1 MATGFIGEIRIYA
14 FGFAPRFW
22 AQCNGQSLPIA
33 QNQALF
39 SILGT
44 TYGGNGVTTFNLP
57 DLRSRTPFH
66 TGTNFS
72 LGQVGGSENVTLIS
86 NQMPQHNHLMNA
98 NSGLKISIEGHT
110 DSTGSADHNR
120 QLSTARARSVLGA
133 LVGLGIDPARL
144 SSKGFGPDKPVAS
157 NTSEEGRAANRRVEL
172 VKQ

>member
-98 NSGLKISIEGHT
+98 NSGAPT
-110 DSTGSADHNR
+110 TGSPAGNFVAQSPSNAYSATANTTMNAADIGNAGGNQPHSN
-120 QLSTARARSVLGA
+120 LSPYLTLNICIA
-133 LVGLGIDPARL
+133 LSGIFPSR
-144 SSKGFGPDKPVAS
+144 
-157 NTSEEGRAANRRVEL
+157 N
-172 VKQ
+172 